1 MNILFIGDIVGR
13 SGREAVFTHIDKI
26 KYEYDID
33 FTIANGENSSGGL
46 GMSTRVYEE
55 LSGAGIDC
63 FTMGNHTFSKPDV
76 KNLVKSGENIVIPSN
91 YDDREFSDTHTIFR
105 TKSGE
110 KIAVINLLGSVYM
123 DIPVKHPFHTADSII
138 EKIKDTA
145 KFIIVDFH
153 AEATSEKIALG
164 YHLDGR
170 VSAVL
175 GTHTHV
181 QTSDAEVLPKGTA
194 YITDVGM
201 TGPKGSVL
209 GLRKEIALQRFL
221 TGEKVRYEVSK
232 EPSIF
237 RAVVIKLNDETG
249 LAEEIKTICL

>member
-1 MNILFIGDIVGR
+1 
-13 SGREAVFTHIDKI
+13 
-26 KYEYDID
+26 
-33 FTIANGENSSGGL
+33 
-46 GMSTRVYEE
+46 
-55 LSGAGIDC
+55 
-63 FTMGNHTFSKPDV
+63 
-76 KNLVKSGENIVIPSN
+76 
-91 YDDREFSDTHTIFR
+91 
-105 TKSGE
+105 
-110 KIAVINLLGSVYM
+110 M
-123 DIPVKHPFHTADSII
+123 DIPVDNPFHVADSII
-138 EKIKDTA
+138 EKVMESTN
-145 KFIIVDFH
+145 FIILDFH

-181 QTSDAEVLPKGTA
+181 QTNDAEVLPNGTA

-201 TGPKGSVL
+201 TGPRNSVL

-232 EPSIF
+232 EPSVF

-249 LAEEIKTICL
+249 LAEKIETVQL